1 MVAPKAVNTPV
12 AEGTETADP
21 SPEKTGTD
29 QAATAAPMA
38 TVAKV
43 RIERQDQ
50 APFT

>member
-1 MVAPKAVNTPV
+1 MVALKAVNTPV

-29 QAATAAPMA
+29 QAATEALMA
-38 TVAKV
+38 TVAEA
-43 RIERQDQ
+43 RIVRQDL